1 MSNLKLDFKDYK
13 KLHKMS
19 HNELSRWIV
28 AFYENAYVDGY
39 NKAEEDM
46 KEKGTLVELDTMIP
60 FYKIDIILQATKG
73 IGAKKRKEI
82 MDNMESILLNDGKGP
97 SKDKEKVVNWE

>member
-1 MSNLKLDFKDYK
+1 MSKPKIDFNDYK

-28 AFYENAYVDGY
+28 TFYENAMLDGY
-39 NKAEEDM
+39 DKAEEDM
-46 KEKGTLVELDTMIP
+46 KEKGTLIELETMIP

-73 IGAKKRKEI
+73 IGPKLRKEI

-97 SKDKEKVVNWE
+97 SKERKVDWQ